1 MRYILFLL
9 FWSPLLLHAQDPD
22 IDRQQLDTVVVTATR
37 IATPLKKVPAAVSV
51 FKASPLDATRQQ
63 TSLQEY
69 LLQMP
74 GVFTQNAT
82 NYAQDLRISIRGF
95 GARAAFGIR
104 GIKLIVDGIPETTP
118 DGQGQLDNL
127 NLGIIDKIEVLK
139 GPSSSLYGNA
149 SGGVIAISTLSD
161 FQKDF
166 YHWKAA
172 IGAYGFQ
179 NYQLTAGIT
188 NNKATY
194 VLHGNYGRAN
204 NYRTQSEFEQIN
216 TNFSGRFELSDRLA
230 LKTIV
235 NFSDAPL
242 ANDPGGLTLE
252 EFEANPRQ
260 ARDRNLLFQTG
271 EAIRQFKVGT
281 SLDWKLPSK
290 GNFQKEIQSYLF
302 YIRRDFDG
310 LLPFEFGGAVALA
323 RNYTGQGSAITIKKG
338 HNNLKI
344 GYDAAYQSD
353 QRQRF
358 LNQEGVVG
366 ASTLDQLERFT
377 NLGVFVVNQWQPAKW
392 AIQTGVRF
400 DYNKLE
406 VIDQFQTNGNA
417 SGAQTLNAFNPSF
430 GVNYSL
436 SPRHQIYTTVA
447 TSFET
452 PSLSELSANPEG
464 DQGFNASLQP
474 QKALNLELGW
484 KANLSTS
491 VQFDIALF
499 RILTTDDLVPFELAN
514 FPDRVFYRNAGETI
528 RNGVELAG
536 VYAFAKA
543 WRLGYSYTY
552 SDFSYK
558 KYATPSGVFD
568 GNALPGLPKHRSSLQ
583 LEYAAVGGLQ
593 ATLSLNMVGKQ
604 YADDANQTS
613 IAGYELVNLRLGYPF
628 SYKTLRLQPYLG
640 CNNLLDQT
648 YTDNVR
654 INAFGKR
661 YYEPAPG
668 INIFGGVIAKL

>member
-1 MRYILFLL
+1 M
-9 FWSPLLLHAQDPD
+9 LHAQDPD
-22 IDRQQLDTVVVTATR
+22 LDMQELDTVVVTATR
-37 IATPLKKVPAAVSV
+37 IATSLKKIPAAVSV
-51 FKASPLDATRQQ
+51 FKASPLDGSRQQ

-74 GVFTQNAT
+74 GVFTQNAN

-104 GIKLIVDGIPETTP
+104 GVKLIVDGIPETTP

-127 NLGIIDKIEVLK
+127 NLGIIDNIEVLK

-149 SGGVIAISTLSD
+149 SGGVIAINTLSH
-161 FQKDF
+161 FERDF

-188 NNKATY
+188 NDKTTY

-204 NYRTQSEFEQIN
+204 NYRVQSEFEQIN
-216 TNFSGRFELSDRLA
+216 TNFSGRFELSDRLVF
-230 LKTIV
+230 KTLV

-252 EFEANPRQ
+252 ELEANPRQ
-260 ARDRNLLFQTG
+260 ARDRNLMFETG
-271 EAIRQFKVGT
+271 EAVRQFKVGT
-281 SLDWKLPSK
+281 ALDWQLPSK
-290 GNFQKEIQSYLF
+290 SNFQKKINSYLF

-323 RNYTGQGSAITIKKG
+323 RNYAGQGSAIEFKKG
-338 HNNLKI
+338 QNSLKI

-353 QRQRF
+353 RRQRF
-358 LNQEGVVG
+358 LNQEGVIG
-366 ASTLDQLERFT
+366 AATLDQLERFT
-377 NLGVFVVNQWQPAKW
+377 NLGVFVVNLWQPGKW
-392 AIQTGVRF
+392 SIQTGVRF
-400 DYNKLE
+400 DYNRLE
-406 VIDQFQTNGNA
+406 VIDQFNTDGNA
-417 SGAQTLNAFNPSF
+417 SGAQTLNAFNPSI
-430 GVNYSL
+430 GVGYRL
-436 SPRHQIYTTVA
+436 SARHQIYSTLS

-464 DQGFNASLQP
+464 DQGFNQDLQP
-474 QKALNLELGW
+474 QKALNIELGW
-484 KANLSTS
+484 KANLSS
-491 VQFDIALF
+491 SFQFDIAFF

-514 FPDRVFYRNAGETI
+514 FPDRLFYRNAGETI
-528 RNGVELAG
+528 RDGVELGG

-543 WRLGYSYTY
+543 WRLTTSYTY
-552 SDFSYK
+552 SDFRYEN
-558 KYATPSGVFD
+558 YATPSGVFD
-568 GNALPGLPKHRSSLQ
+568 GNALPGLPKHRTSIGLKYEPTQ
-583 LEYAAVGGLQ
+583 GFQAAL
-593 ATLSLNMVGKQ
+593 TINMVGKQ
-604 YADDANQTS
+604 FADDANQTS
-613 IAGYELVNLRLGYPF
+613 VAGYELVTLRLGYPF
-628 SYKTLRLQPYLG
+628 SYKRVKLEPYIGL
-640 CNNLLDQT
+640 NNMLDQT

-654 INAFGKR
+654 INAFGNR

-668 INIFGGVIAKL
+668 FNIFGGVQIKL